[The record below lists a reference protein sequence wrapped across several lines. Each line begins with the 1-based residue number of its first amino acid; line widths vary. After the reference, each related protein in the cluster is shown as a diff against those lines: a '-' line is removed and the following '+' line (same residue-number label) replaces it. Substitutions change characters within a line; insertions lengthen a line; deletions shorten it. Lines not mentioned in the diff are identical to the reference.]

1 MYLISLEIHS
11 NNIIM
16 KVILRIGTLLLA
28 MFFLVACQPEE
39 DQSIEDH
46 EDITTVGMLQHI
58 VYFYLNEDVTD
69 EEKTDF
75 EEGLKRLLSIDEVYF
90 YQVGIPGKTADRD
103 VTDHTF
109 GYSISSWF
117 QTMDDYEVYAEHP
130 VHLEFI
136 DDYSHLWADVIVYDS
151 EIVAEKE

>member
-1 MYLISLEIHS
+1 
-11 NNIIM
+11 M

-58 VYFYLNEDVTD
+58 VYFYLNEDVTA

-75 EEGLKRLLSIDEVYF
+75 EEGLNRLLSIEEVYF

-103 VTDHTF
+103 VTDHDF

-117 QTMDDYEVYAEHP
+117 QTMDEYEVYAEHP

-136 DDYSHLWADVIVYDS
+136 DDY
-151 EIVAEKE
+151 